1 MRPTL
6 AAALAALSLFTAAP
20 AAAQL
25 SLELRGGAGA
35 GSYGAT
41 GAGFQFVPLPAGSAT
56 LAYAF
61 HPVVAAYAGYGFA
74 RFGCEEG
81 FCDGV
86 DPTFTS
92 QGFAAGLRFELPG
105 GVWARGGAVAHTLE
119 AESSRG
125 TENSDAAYGFEAG
138 AGLGLRLGR
147 RLTLTPGIGY
157 TRYAA
162 SVDGSDDPVAFVT
175 GDLGLRFSFS
185 GPGR

>member
-1 MRPTL
+1 MRPIL
-6 AAALAALSLFTAAP
+6 AASLAALSLLSAAP

-41 GAGFQFVPLPAGSAT
+41 GAGFQFVPQPAGSAT
-56 LAYAF
+56 LDFAF
-61 HPVVAAYAGYGFA
+61 HPRAAAYAGYGFA

-81 FCDGV
+81 FCAGV

-92 QGFAAGLRFELPG
+92 QGFSAGLRFELPA

-119 AESSRG
+119 AESPRG
-125 TENSDAAYGFEAG
+125 AESSDAAFGFEAG
-138 AGLGLRLGR
+138 AGLGLRLGP
-147 RLTLTPGIGY
+147 RLTFTPGIGY

-162 SVDGSDDPVAFVT
+162 SVDGSDEPVAFVT
-175 GDLGLRFSFS
+175 GELGLRITLA
-185 GPGR
+185 GPRR